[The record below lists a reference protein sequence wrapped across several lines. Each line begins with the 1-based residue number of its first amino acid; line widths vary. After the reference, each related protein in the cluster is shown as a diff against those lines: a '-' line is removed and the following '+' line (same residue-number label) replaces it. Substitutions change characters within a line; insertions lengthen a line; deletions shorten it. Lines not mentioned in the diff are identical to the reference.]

1 MTACACSPVSELQA
15 QPHHQQWRCS
25 LDNKPLLSVK
35 GIYKNFPGVRAL
47 SDVSIDFFGGEV
59 HILLGENGAGKST
72 LVKIIAGVYKKDAGE
87 ILYDGEPI
95 EIQNVRDA
103 QSKGISIIHQEL
115 NLLKYKSISENIFL
129 GREPIKNKLLRLVDK
144 KKMST
149 EAVSLLKSLGIVMDP
164 KLIINQLGVAQQQMV
179 EVAKALA
186 FKSRILIL
194 DEPTAT
200 LTNNEIEKLFSIIRN
215 LKSEGVCIIY
225 ISHRLEEIK
234 QIGDRI
240 TVMRDGKK
248 IGTMPV
254 SEVDIDQLIAMM
266 VGREIKQLY
275 NRHYNR
281 TDQEALRVENL
292 TSSRFKDINLHVNY
306 GEIVGLSGLVGA
318 GRTELVKAIFGYDKV
333 KSGEIYVDGQRY
345 SKPSTFK
352 SFGKGLALIPEDR
365 KNEGLFL
372 DLDVKSNIVASSLR
386 KLFPGRVMNR
396 KIESRTAEQY
406 VKDLRIMT
414 PSINKLT
421 IFLSGGNQQK
431 IVLAKCLC
439 TDAKIFIFDE
449 PTRGIDVG
457 AKAEIY
463 TLIDSLVKEGKAVL
477 MISSE
482 LPEIIGI
489 CDRVYVMAEGK
500 ISGMVD
506 RANLDQV
513 SLLKLSFN
521 R

>member
-1 MTACACSPVSELQA
+1 M
-15 QPHHQQWRCS
+15 
-25 LDNKPLLSVK
+25 DKKPLLSVK

-47 SDVSIDFFGGEV
+47 TDVSVDFYSGEV

-87 ILYDGEPI
+87 ILFEDAPI
-95 EIQNVRDA
+95 DIQNVREA

-129 GREPIKNKLLRLVDK
+129 AREPIKNKYLKLIDK
-144 KKMST
+144 RKMAD
-149 EAVSLLKSLGIVMDP
+149 EAVELLKSLGIVMDP
-164 KLIINQLGVAQQQMV
+164 KLMISQLGVAQQQMV

-200 LTNNEIEKLFSIIRN
+200 LTNNEIEKLFNIIRN
-215 LKSEGVCIIY
+215 LKKEGVCIIY

-240 TVMRDGKK
+240 TVMRDGRK
-248 IGTMPV
+248 IETLSVEGV
-254 SEVDIDQLIAMM
+254 EIDHLISLM

-281 TDQEALRVENL
+281 TDREALRVEHL
-292 TSSRFKDINLHVNY
+292 TANRFKDINLNVNY
-306 GEIVGLSGLVGA
+306 GEIVGLSGLVGS
-318 GRTELVKAIFGYDKV
+318 GRTELVKAIFGYDKF
-333 KSGEIYVDGQRY
+333 KSGDVYVEGKRY
-345 SKPSTFK
+345 SKPNTYK
-352 SFGKGLALIPEDR
+352 SFEQGLALIPEDR

-372 DLDVKSNIVASSLR
+372 DLDVKNNIVASSLR
-386 KLFPGRVMNR
+386 KLFPRFVLNK
-396 KIESRTAEQY
+396 KIEILTAEHY
-406 VKDLRIMT
+406 VNELRIAT

-463 TLIDSLVKEGKAVL
+463 NLIDNLVKDGKAVL

-506 RANLDQV
+506 KATLDQV